1 MKYNLRKELVMNT
14 ENENQFIFD
23 FLDNLREQ
31 GSINMFGAAPVL
43 REVFGLERRES
54 QIVLQEWM
62 TSFTQRGDT
71 INQ

>member
-1 MKYNLRKELVMNT
+1 MIMST
-14 ENENQFIFD
+14 NENQFIFD

-43 REVFGLERRES
+43 REVFGLGRRES
-54 QIVLQEWM
+54 QIVLSDWM
-62 TSFTQRGDT
+62 CSVTDRGNT

>member
-1 MKYNLRKELVMNT
+1 MTT

-23 FLDNLREQ
+23 FLDDLREQ

-43 REVFGLERRES
+43 REVFGLGRRES

-71 INQ
+71 VNQ

>member
-1 MKYNLRKELVMNT
+1 MTNDNP
-14 ENENQFIFD
+14 NQDVFD
-23 FLDNLREQ
+23 FLTNLREQ

-43 REVFGLERRES
+43 REVFGLGRRES

-62 TSFTQRGDT
+62 TTFTQRGDT

>member
-1 MKYNLRKELVMNT
+1 MPT

-43 REVFGLERRES
+43 REVFGLTRRES
-54 QIVLQEWM
+54 QNVLAEWM
-62 TSFTQRGDT
+62 SGHTNRGSV
-71 INQ
+71 INI